1 MTTLTLLPHP
11 QQLDYHVGDHLL
23 TNHRLIALHV
33 DGASFAA
40 KRLQTALQR
49 IGLHWDIVRLPDE
62 AARQH
67 DRQIGV
73 SLTFA
78 AAAATQTH
86 RHVLTIMP
94 DRIEIGGGNQPETY
108 WHAIC
113 TLIQIIEQCGRR
125 LPCLTIADW
134 PDFPRRG
141 VMLDISRD
149 KVPTMD
155 TLYALVDRLASWK
168 INEVQLYTEH
178 TFAYRDHRTVWKD
191 ASPMTPEQI
200 QALDRFCRE
209 RFIDLVPNQN
219 SFGHFHRWLMHD
231 EYKHLAESPTGVDW
245 PFMLT
250 RPRPFSL
257 SPAVPETLTLLDALY
272 ADLLPNFSSP
282 FFNVGC
288 DETADLGKG
297 RSQALVEAKG
307 SGRVYLDYLNQIAAL
322 VQKHQHTMMF
332 WGDIIVEYPDLVPEI
347 PQGVIALEWGYEATH
362 PFDAH
367 GALFAASG
375 VPFYVCP
382 GTSTWNSLVGRTDN
396 AIENLRN
403 AARNGKKHG
412 AIGFLNTDWGDFGHM
427 QPLPASYL
435 GLAYGAALSWAVEAN
450 NGHDLS
456 EALTLFAFEDTSGL
470 MGKLAHDIGNAYRLY
485 TDAPNQNSAVI
496 VRALYS
502 TLDELREK
510 SLFVVDGAFR
520 VNSQQAKAVAAEL
533 DRLSAALDDAAPA
546 DPLVV
551 PEYKLALALFQ
562 HACQRLQLAAGDPS
576 VTKVKLSADLRPL
589 LGTYSE
595 RWLARNRVGGLGDSL
610 VRLTRLIAEYET
622 PEA

>member
-11 QQLDYHVGDHLL
+11 QRLDRRDGDHIL

-33 DGASFAA
+33 DGAEFAA
-40 KRLQTALQR
+40 TRLQAALQR
-49 IGLHWDIVRLPDE
+49 LGLHWDILRLPADQS
-62 AARQH
+62 RQH
-67 DRQIGV
+67 DRPIGV
-73 SLTFA
+73 AITFSSA
-78 AAAATQTH
+78 AASQPH
-86 RHVLTIMP
+86 RHLLAITP
-94 DRIEIGGGNQPETY
+94 ERIEIGGGNQPETY

-125 LPCLTIADW
+125 LPCLTIEDW

-168 INEVQLYTEH
+168 VNEVQLYTEH
-178 TFAYRDHRTVWKD
+178 TFAYRDHQTVWKD

-200 QALDRFCRE
+200 QALDRYCRE

-231 EYKHLAESPTGVDW
+231 EYAHLAESPTGVDW
-245 PFMLT
+245 GFMLT

-257 SPAVPETLTLLDALY
+257 SPAVPETLTLLDSLY
-272 ADLLPNFSSP
+272 ADLLPNFSSQ

-322 VQKHQHTMMF
+322 VQKHQRTMMF

-362 PFDAH
+362 PFDTH

-382 GTSTWNSLVGRTDN
+382 GTSSWLSLVGRTHN

-412 AIGFLNTDWGDFGHM
+412 AIGFLNTDWGDYGHM

-435 GLAYGAALSWAVEAN
+435 GFAYGAALSWAVEAN
-450 NGHDLS
+450 DGRDLS

-470 MGKLAHDIGNAYRLY
+470 MGKLAHDLGSAYHLY

-496 VRALYS
+496 VRALFN
-502 TLDELREK
+502 TLAELREK
-510 SLFVVDGAFR
+510 SLFVIDGAFR
-520 VNSQQAKAVAAEL
+520 VAPEQVRQVSAEL
-533 DRLSAALDDAAPA
+533 ERLNVALNDAAPA

-551 PEYKLALALFQ
+551 PEYKVAIALFQ
-562 HACQRLQLAAGDPS
+562 HACKRLLLAAGDPTI
-576 VTKVKLSADLRPL
+576 TKASLAAELRPL
-589 LGTYSE
+589 LGVYAE

-610 VRLTRLIAEYET
+610 TRLMRLLAEYESA
-622 PEA
+622 E